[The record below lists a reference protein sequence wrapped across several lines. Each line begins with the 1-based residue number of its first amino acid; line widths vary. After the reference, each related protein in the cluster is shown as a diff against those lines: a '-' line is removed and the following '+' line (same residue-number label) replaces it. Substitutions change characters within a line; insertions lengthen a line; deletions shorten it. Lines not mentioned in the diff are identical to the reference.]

1 MNSRPNQW
9 LQRTDSENHP
19 ASPSESGRETFAA
32 TKLFTAGCGDK
43 PLRFLASHE

>member
-1 MNSRPNQW
+1 VKTQWHRHPN
-9 LQRTDSENHP
+9 R
-19 ASPSESGRETFAA
+19 AAKFFAA